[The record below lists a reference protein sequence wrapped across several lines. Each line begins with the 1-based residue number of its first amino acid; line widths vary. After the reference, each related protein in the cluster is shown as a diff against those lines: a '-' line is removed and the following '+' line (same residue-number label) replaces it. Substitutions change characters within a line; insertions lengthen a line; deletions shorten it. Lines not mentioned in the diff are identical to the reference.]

1 MKRRRPPRGEGGVGA
16 TVGARQGPRV
26 RTLRQRPSEAV
37 SSPRRYG
44 GGSRR
49 PREEA
54 RVPIVPGSRYVRAA
68 LGRDEPA
75 RVHPVNIVVQPG
87 LVLPADRREHDRD
100 RTVLSLAR
108 LGGRGPAQL
117 PQATGQSRL
126 RS

>member
-1 MKRRRPPRGEGGVGA
+1 MAEGVG
-16 TVGARQGPRV
+16 V
-26 RTLRQRPSEAV
+26 RE
-37 SSPRRYG
+37 RRHG
-44 GGSRR
+44 CRSCLDRGTC
-49 PREEA
+49 A
-54 RVPIVPGSRYVRAA
+54 QL